1 METLGIL
8 VPISLFAAIA
18 AVIILPSYFKSKER
32 ERMQDTLRAAIEKGQ
47 PLPPE
52 VITAVTHGGKFMTTR
67 TQDFRKA
74 AIWLAIAGALAT
86 IGAVIGWWEGFD
98 DDGPV
103 VMIALAAV
111 PGFVGLVYLIF
122 GLLNREKK

>member
-1 METLGIL
+1 MEMVGIL

-32 ERMQDTLRAAIEKGQ
+32 ERLQDTLRVAIEKGQ

-52 VITAVTHGGKFMTTR
+52 VIEAVARGGKFMSTR
-67 TQDFRKA
+67 VQDFRKA

-86 IGAVIGWWEGFD
+86 IGFIVGWWEGFD
-98 DDGPV
+98 HDGV
-103 VMIALAAV
+103 IAPFAMAAI
-111 PGFVGLVYLIF
+111 PGFVGLVYLVF
-122 GLLNREKK
+122 GLLNRERK

>member
-32 ERMQDTLRAAIEKGQ
+32 ERMQDTIRAAIQAGQ

-52 VITAVTHGGKFMTTR
+52 VIQSVTQGGKFLSTR

-86 IGAVIGWWEGFD
+86 IGAIIGWHEGYD
-98 DDGPV
+98 DDNV
-103 VMIALAAV
+103 VPFAFAAI
-111 PGFVGLVYLIF
+111 PGFVGIVYLVF
-122 GLLNREKK
+122 GFLNKERN